1 MDQVAEVLGTTV
13 SHQDGITF
21 GSTLQQLDP
30 KFIGAVTSAQP
41 GVISGPVAG
50 DIGVYVFQVNDR
62 QTGTFYTDG
71 DMQRALARKSA
82 YQTQLLQQVMSEIVE
97 IKDNRARFF

>member
-1 MDQVAEVLGTTV
+1 MEQVAEVLGTTV

-21 GSTLQQLDP
+21 GTTLQQLDP

-50 DIGVYVFQVNDR
+50 EIGVYVFMVNDR
-62 QTGTFYTDG
+62 QTGTFYTEG
-71 DMQRALARKSA
+71 DADMALSRKSV
-82 YQTQLLQQVMSEIVE
+82 YQTQMLQQVMSETVE